1 MRSFFVISAI
11 GKDRPGIVAD
21 VTELIFECG
30 CNLEDS
36 SMTLLG
42 DHFALLIL
50 LSGQGEDLPER
61 LQRGCKRLEW
71 DKGLTVFLSVM
82 QEQIPIHGLHPEPDY
97 EVRVVGLDRAGI
109 VYRTSKLLAS
119 KGINITNLHTHVEP
133 APTTGSPV
141 FTMVMEVS
149 VPQEMD
155 RKALRKDLEGLA
167 EELQVE
173 ISLTKLP
180 SPDHTSR

>member
-1 MRSFFVISAI
+1 MRQFFVLSAI
-11 GKDRPGIVAD
+11 GRDRPGIVAD

-50 LSGQGEDLPER
+50 LSGQGEGLAER

-71 DKGLTVFLSVM
+71 DKGLTVFLSPLKGEVPL
-82 QEQIPIHGLHPEPDY
+82 QGAHPEPDY

-109 VYRTSKLLAS
+109 VYRTSRLLAS
-119 KGINITNLHTHVEP
+119 QRINIRDLHTHVEP

-141 FTMVMEVS
+141 FTMVLEVS
-149 VPQEMD
+149 VPREVD
-155 RKALRKDLEGLA
+155 RKGLRRELEALAD
-167 EELQVE
+167 ELQVE
-173 ISLTKLP
+173 ISLKKLP
-180 SPDHTSR
+180 RPH

>member
-1 MRSFFVISAI
+1 MKQFFILSAI

-21 VTELIFECG
+21 VAELIFECG

-42 DHFALLIL
+42 NHFALLIL
-50 LSGQGEDLPER
+50 LSGESEGVDEKLS
-61 LQRGCKRLEW
+61 RGCKRLEW
-71 DKGLTVFLSVM
+71 DKGLTIFLTPLKGEGAPPPLAS
-82 QEQIPIHGLHPEPDY
+82 PEPDY

-109 VYRTSKLLAS
+109 VYRTSRLLAS
-119 KGINITNLHTHVEP
+119 RGINITGLNTRVEP

-149 VPQEMD
+149 VPEDTD
-155 RKALRKDLEGLA
+155 RKALRRDLESLA
-167 EELQVE
+167 DDLRVD
-173 ISLTKLP
+173 IALTKLP
-180 SPDHTSR
+180 KPR

>member
-1 MRSFFVISAI
+1 MRQFFVISAI
-11 GKDRPGIVAD
+11 GRDRPGIVAD

-50 LSGQGEDLPER
+50 LSGQGEGLGER

-71 DKGLTVFLSVM
+71 DKGLTVFLS
-82 QEQIPIHGLHPEPDY
+82 PIKGEFPPQGFHPEPDY

-109 VYRTSKLLAS
+109 VYRTSRLLAS
-119 KGINITNLHTHVEP
+119 NGINITDLHTHVEP

-141 FTMVMEVS
+141 FTMVVDVS
-149 VPQEMD
+149 LPKAMD
-155 RKALRKDLEGLA
+155 RKALKRDLEALA
-167 EELQVE
+167 QELQVE
-173 ISLTKLP
+173 VSMTRLP
-180 SPDHTSR
+180 RP